1 MASIQALKS
10 YRLVNGISLIGQC
23 NCVTESP
30 TYFSYSQHEFRM
42 GACTGY
48 VSKVFLIAIIVL
60 VKIPLSS
67 GACNHNELVTI
78 LPDNGYFDITTGQAL
93 SGHVISS
100 ARISTE
106 GICSIRCVRHEN
118 CTSFN
123 YSPEMEVCELND
135 GNHKLNPDDLVS
147 NESFNYHLYNWS
159 KFKG

>member
-1 MASIQALKS
+1 MAGA
-10 YRLVNGISLIGQC
+10 RIGSSS
-23 NCVTESP
+23 NI
-30 TYFSYSQHEFRM
+30 
-42 GACTGY
+42 
-48 VSKVFLIAIIVL
+48 FLIAIIVL

-67 GACNHNELVTI
+67 GACNHDELVTI

-100 ARISTE
+100 ARIITE

-135 GNHKLNPDDLVS
+135 GNHKLNPNDMVS
-147 NESFNYHLYNWS
+147 NESFKYFYYKWS